1 MNLNIPVHGGTAN
14 VPAAVEVLSGKLE
27 HGSLDHL
34 FDGLPET
41 KIHITVPTVIEL
53 DMSDS
58 EVEVGTLGLV
68 FSATPELL
76 EVLSSTDSGKWYTQY
91 YRNPENNSTVEI
103 PISNPKK
110 IRIDIKQ
117 LSGLVIIDSVYFEP
131 SDTLT
136 TSSVSR
142 EVVRGPQGPKGD
154 SVVASFSFDQRTG
167 VLTITSNQ

>member
-1 MNLNIPVHGGTAN
+1 MNLNIPVHGGTTN
-14 VPAAVEVLSGKLE
+14 VSAVVEVLSGKLE
-27 HGSLDHL
+27 HGSLYHL

-41 KIHITVPTVIEL
+41 KIHVAIPTVIEL

-91 YRNPENNSTVEI
+91 SRNPENNSTVEI

-110 IRIDIKQ
+110 LGLT
-117 LSGLVIIDSVYFEP
+117 LSNYPV
-131 SDTLT
+131 
-136 TSSVSR
+136 
-142 EVVRGPQGPKGD
+142 
-154 SVVASFSFDQRTG
+154 
-167 VLTITSNQ
+167 